1 MDYNNFSIVS
11 NSEAETTF
19 VSKDF
24 ANNLKD
30 GDIILLSGD
39 LGAGKTVFT
48 KGISKGLGIDEGVVS
63 STFTIENVYSG
74 GKLNLKHMD
83 LYRLNSFEEFEST
96 GAYEDLFNG
105 GVCVIEW
112 PEVIGFDCFPKYSY
126 VVKITKLTETTRK
139 IEIRRND

>member
-19 VSKDF
+19 VSNDF

-48 KGISKGLGIDEGVVS
+48 KGISKGFGIDESVVS
-63 STFTIENVYSG
+63 PTFTIENVYSG

-83 LYRLNSFEEFEST
+83 LYRLNSFEEFEAT

-112 PEVIGFDCFPKYSY
+112 PEVIGFDCFPEYSY